1 MTLLSEIQIL
11 FRKEWMLESKR
22 KYAINGILLYLV
34 GAVFICYMS
43 FNVKR
48 GNITPI
54 TWNALFWIVL
64 LFNAVNAVAKS
75 FLQENKGRYFY
86 LATIVSPQAIIL
98 SKILYNSLLMLL
110 LSIMNFMF
118 YSLVMG
124 NPVSDTGLFLLNLF
138 LGAIGFS
145 GAFTLVSAIASQAN
159 NSGTLMA
166 ILGFPIILPLLL
178 ILIKVSK
185 NAMDGLDFSVSMD
198 EIWTLLAIDAIVV
211 TVSWLL
217 FPFVWKN

>member
-1 MTLLSEIQIL
+1 
-11 FRKEWMLESKR
+11 
-22 KYAINGILLYLV
+22 
-34 GAVFICYMS
+34 MS
-43 FNVKR
+43 FNVRK
-48 GNITPI
+48 GSITPI
-54 TWNALFWIVL
+54 TWNALFWIIL
-64 LFNAVNAVAKS
+64 LFNAVNAMAKS

-98 SKILYNSLLMLL
+98 SKILYNTLLMLV
-110 LSIMNFMF
+110 LSILNLLF

-124 NPVSDTGLFLLNLF
+124 NPVADLGLFLVNLG
-138 LGAIGFS
+138 LGSIGFS

-185 NAMDGLDFSVSMD
+185 NAMDGLDLSVSTD
-198 EIWTLLAIDAIVV
+198 EIFTLLAIDAIVV
-211 TVSWLL
+211 TVSWVL

>member
-1 MTLLSEIQIL
+1 MSLVREIQIL
-11 FRKEWMLESKR
+11 FKKEWMLESKR
-22 KYAINGILLYLV
+22 KYAINGILLYLA

-43 FNVKR
+43 FNVRK
-48 GNITPI
+48 GSITPI
-54 TWNALFWIVL
+54 TWNALFWIIL
-64 LFNAVNAVAKS
+64 LFNAVNAIAKS

-86 LATIVSPQAIIL
+86 MATVVSPQAIIL
-98 SKILYNSLLMLL
+98 SKILYNSLLMTA
-110 LSIMNFMF
+110 LSGLNFLF

-124 NPVSDTGLFLLNLF
+124 NPVADISLFLLNLL
-138 LGAIGFS
+138 LGSIGFS

-178 ILIKVSK
+178 LLIKVSK
-185 NAMDGLDFSVSMD
+185 NAMDGLDVSVSLD
-198 EIWTLLAIDAIVV
+198 ELATVLAIDAIVV

>member
-1 MTLLSEIQIL
+1 
-11 FRKEWMLESKR
+11 MLETKR

-43 FNVKR
+43 FNVRK
-48 GNITPI
+48 GSITPI
-54 TWNALFWIVL
+54 TWNALFWIIL
-64 LFNAVNAVAKS
+64 LFNAVNAMAKS

-98 SKILYNSLLMLL
+98 SKILYNTLLMLV
-110 LSIMNFMF
+110 LSILNLLF

-124 NPVSDTGLFLLNLF
+124 NPVSDLGLFLVNLG
-138 LGAIGFS
+138 LGSIGFS

-159 NSGTLMA
+159 NSATLMA

-185 NAMDGLDFSVSMD
+185 NAMDGLDLSVSMD
-198 EIWTLLAIDAIVV
+198 EIFTLLAIDAIVV

>member
-1 MTLLSEIQIL
+1 MALLTEIKIL
-11 FRKEWMLESKR
+11 FHKEWLLETKR

-43 FNVKR
+43 FNVRK

-54 TWNALFWIVL
+54 TWNALFWIIL
-64 LFNAVNAVAKS
+64 LFNAVNAMAKS

-86 LATIVSPQAIIL
+86 LATLVSPQAIIL
-98 SKILYNSLLMLL
+98 SKILYNSLLMLA
-110 LSIMNFMF
+110 LSFLNFLF

-124 NPVSDTGLFLLNLF
+124 NPVSDIGLFLLNLV
-138 LGAIGFS
+138 LGSIGFS

-185 NAMDGLDFSVSMD
+185 NAMDGLDISVSTD
-198 EIWTLLAIDAIVV
+198 ELGTLMAIDAIVI